1 MSGRKN
7 QKRRKEPVETW
18 LKSLNLSQEDNILGL
33 RLESG
38 ENIER
43 EIKVKDNWI
52 RYSIEPFGLRD
63 LSKDPDSYQKLIND
77 IDAVIRKNILEWN
90 GKKGSTSPR
99 IRSRKVVLGGFTS
112 RQCSRCLSLESTLCE
127 ILRELWSKIR
137 MKFIASPRSLMVMI
151 IGVAKRF
158 RY

>member
-112 RQCSRCLSLESTLCE
+112 RQCSRCLSLNPPYVKYC
-127 ILRELWSKIR
+127 
-137 MKFIASPRSLMVMI
+137 ANC
-151 IGVAKRF
+151 GARF
-158 RY
+158 V